1 MIDVRELGL
10 GFGARDLF
18 KGLSFQLGDR
28 DRLCLAGRN
37 GTGKTTLLKV
47 LCGEIQ
53 PDSGQV
59 IRSSDVRIGFLRQHP
74 ENMVGATAY
83 EAALH
88 AFAPVLAQAQELE
101 ALHEAMGHRELSDD
115 EMHRLDHLQDEMLRT
130 GYYTAEAE
138 TRTVLAGLGFDDE
151 EQNKPMAKLS
161 GGWQMRVSL
170 ARVLLQKPTVLFL
183 DEPTNHLDLESILWL
198 EDWLRNH
205 RGSMILISHDR
216 RFVDRTCER
225 LLEIEGGQT
234 VAYPLPYEAYENE
247 RALRAAQKEKAY
259 ARQQDEI
266 EKLER
271 FVARFKAKAS
281 KATQAQSKQKQLDRI
296 ERIVLDGTVASIR
309 LKFPEAPPSGAFVF
323 EAEGLAKSFPD
334 RDVFADGAFA
344 IRAGDRC
351 VLTGPNG
358 AGKTTL
364 LRTLLGLEKPTAGE
378 VRQGHNVQVGYFAQY
393 EEPTAEERE
402 FTLVEW
408 MRRCN
413 PKAGDL
419 LVRNLL
425 GAMLFSDDDAF
436 KKFGVLSGG
445 ERSRLRL
452 CRLLLQSCN
461 VLVLDEPTNHLDVV
475 SKDLLLQAI
484 SDFSGTVIFVSHDR
498 DFVEAIATRVIQVK
512 GGRITDYPG
521 DWDYY
526 LAKLEA
532 DRRRSGQKEDKP
544 QGGASKSGLA
554 KSGQASSGRPEKS
567 QPTTPAAAAKTATA
581 ESASAQAATAESTL
595 SYEARKEAEKARRR
609 DEKRRDELLALI
621 AKAEARIMELDAA
634 FLREEVY
641 ANPDEAQKVSRE
653 KREQETALATY
664 FGEWEAVEAR
674 LVS

>member
-1 MIDVRELGL
+1 MIDVRSLQL
-10 GFGARDLF
+10 AFGARDLF
-18 KGLSFQLGDR
+18 KDMSFQLGDR

-47 LCGEIQ
+47 MAGEIQ
-53 PDSGQV
+53 PDGGQI

-88 AFAPVLAQAQELE
+88 AFAPLLAKAQELE
-101 ALHEAMGHRELSDD
+101 KLHAAMGEGEVSEDDLHRMDELQEDV
-115 EMHRLDHLQDEMLRT
+115 LRG

-170 ARVLLQKPTVLFL
+170 ARVLLQQPTVLFL

-198 EDWLRNH
+198 EEWLRNH
-205 RGSMILISHDR
+205 RGSLILISHDR

-234 VAYPLPYEAYENE
+234 VSYPLPYAAYEE
-247 RALRAAQKEKAY
+247 DRALRSLQKQKAY

-281 KATQAQSKQKQLDRI
+281 KATQAQSKQKMLDRMDRI
-296 ERIVLDGTVASIR
+296 ELDSTVSSIR

-323 EAEGLAKSFPD
+323 EAENLGKSFVD
-334 RDVFADGAFA
+334 RDVFSQGGFA

-364 LRTLLGLEKPTAGE
+364 LRTLLGYEKPTVGE
-378 VRQGHNVQVGYFAQY
+378 VRLGHNVQVGYFAQY
-393 EEPTAEERE
+393 EEPTEEERG

-419 LVRNLL
+419 LIRNLL

-436 KKFGVLSGG
+436 KLFGVLSGG

-452 CRLLLQSCN
+452 CRLLLQSSN

-484 SDFSGTVIFVSHDR
+484 NDFTGTVIFVSHDR
-498 DFVEAIATRVIQVK
+498 EFVESIATRVIQVK
-512 GGRITDYPG
+512 GGKITEYPG

-526 LAKLEA
+526 MAKLDSDRQHVKQGDDDGSPSLSKSRPKNEA
-532 DRRRSGQKEDKP
+532 KVADKP
-544 QGGASKSGLA
+544 KMAPTPEHLKVAKDAETKGGAKSP
-554 KSGQASSGRPEKS
+554 SG
-567 QPTTPAAAAKTATA
+567 
-581 ESASAQAATAESTL
+581 ESATL
-595 SYEARKEAEKARRR
+595 SYEAKKELEKARRR
-609 DEKRRDELLALI
+609 DEKRRDEVLAHIHKSESRL
-621 AKAEARIMELDAA
+621 RELEAA
-634 FLREEVY
+634 FMKEEVY
-641 ANPDEAQKVSRE
+641 ANPQESQRVAKE
-653 KREQETALATY
+653 KAEVESALTAY
-664 FGEWEAVEAR
+664 FSEWEALEAR
-674 LVS
+674 LQS